1 LRPAS
6 AGFLGL
12 PVAENGVPTREVRDA
27 RVLDRAAQLT
37 NLREE
42 TGTRAVCARS
52 GIGDDARCH
61 IPFARGEITE
71 RTIAAERL
79 GPALSVT
86 VRGLPSGGELTVEL
100 DGVALSQIVSA
111 KPLGADTDR
120 VLAIAKVID
129 EVCDGTLSAAAA
141 RSALESAGRLPPAST
156 RRFTCFAAIGDAHLA
171 SFSRRSTRQDTTNRC
186 WHNQR
191 RARSPPVV
199 RLEQ

>member
-1 LRPAS
+1 MRPAS

-61 IPFARGEITE
+61 SGEITE

-171 SFSRRSTRQDTTNRC
+171 SFSRRSTRQA
-186 WHNQR
+186 HH
-191 RARSPPVV
+191 
-199 RLEQ
+199 